1 MYMAWFLL
9 SATILSS
16 DMKKYIIILLL
27 ISLSACEE
35 TVDWQLDDH
44 IAPRLV
50 VEGMLTN
57 RPGLNYVRL
66 SLPVRNPNR
75 APKAVASAT
84 VIISDGD
91 EYHLLTENENEP
103 GLYQAGPAV
112 RGVINRVY
120 WLYIAVG
127 DYEFAAGA
135 YMVPVSSLS
144 EFRYYRDP
152 AAPGHYRILPRE
164 SSTPAYTEYLVE
176 WLDDST
182 GTAMNSLFYSYT
194 LSTLDVS
201 QFFKPEAEILSFPA
215 GARIIRTKYS
225 LSPDHEKYL
234 RSLLSETEW
243 RGGWFDV
250 MHGNLH
256 TNLTGGAVGF
266 FAASSVVRDTV
277 YFE

>member
-1 MYMAWFLL
+1 
-9 SATILSS
+9 
-16 DMKKYIIILLL
+16 MKKYITILLL

-35 TVDWQLDDH
+35 PVDWQLDDH

-50 VEGMLTN
+50 VEGMLSN

-66 SLPVRNPNR
+66 SLPVRNPNNT
-75 APKAVASAT
+75 PQAVSNAT

-91 EYHLLTENENEP
+91 EYHLLTEDEDDP
-103 GLYQAGPAV
+103 GMYQAAPAV
-112 RGVINRVY
+112 RGVINRIY
-120 WLYIAVG
+120 WLYIVVG
-127 DYEFAAGA
+127 DHEFTAGA
-135 YMVPVSSLS
+135 YMVPVSPLK

-152 AAPGHYRILPRE
+152 VTPGHYRIIPIE

-176 WLDDST
+176 WQDDST
-182 GTAMNSLFYSYT
+182 GSAMNSVFYTYT

-201 QFFKPEAEILSFPA
+201 QFFKPAAEMLSFPA
-215 GARIIRTKYS
+215 GARITRTKYS

-234 RSLLSETEW
+234 RSLLSETVW

-256 TNLTGGAVGF
+256 TNLTNGAVGF
-266 FAASSVVRDTV
+266 FAASSVLRDTV